1 MANKTKD
8 TALKII
14 AAIAK
19 KSAEIGSNSASVLG
33 YHQPKEPTALK
44 KTSK

>member
-1 MANKTKD
+1 MSKVTRDAI
-8 TALKII
+8 LKAF

-19 KSAEIGSNSASVLG
+19 KSAEIGGNSASVMG

-44 KTSK
+44 KQAK